1 MSNKDY
7 DATDQDNISKT
18 DDEDDGKHVITEY
31 ALLYTILKEYGI
43 VVGEWYPKMW
53 KHIYEDSP
61 DTSKKMKWGDC
72 YQQVF
77 RKM

>member
-18 DDEDDGKHVITEY
+18 DDEDDGKYVITEH
-31 ALLYTILKEYGI
+31 ALLYTVLKEYGI

-53 KHIYEDSP
+53 KHIYEDFMENLLKAGYI
-61 DTSKKMKWGDC
+61 KKKEVG
-72 YQQVF
+72 
-77 RKM
+77 